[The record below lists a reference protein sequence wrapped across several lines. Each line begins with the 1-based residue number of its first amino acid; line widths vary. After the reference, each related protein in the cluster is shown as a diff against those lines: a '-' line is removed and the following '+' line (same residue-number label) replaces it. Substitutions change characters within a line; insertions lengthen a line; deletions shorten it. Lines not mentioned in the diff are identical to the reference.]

1 MRAILSFRYSH
12 WRSVLTPRKQPRQ
25 QRSRETV
32 AAILEAAA
40 QLFQRHGYTG
50 TTTNKIAERA
60 GVSIGSLYQYFPNK
74 DALLVAL
81 AEHYLAES
89 AQQVAQVFAR
99 AGEHRPPLPVLLAD
113 LVECV
118 AVLHTDRP
126 RLHRLLFDQAP
137 RTPDLVTRFRQAEQQ
152 IAQALAREL
161 RRLGAGGP
169 EQQLHGYRN
178 LANLL
183 LNAGGSG
190 ETSALVAAVGPEGGG
205 RRGDGPD
212 GQHDQRHHA
221 RPGAD
226 DGRPDQLGR
235 APGGHVRRDGLY
247 ELRQDLRRQQQPSE
261 DGHGEEQQL

>member
-1 MRAILSFRYSH
+1 MRAILSFRYSY
-12 WRSVLTPRKQPRQ
+12 WRPVLTPRKHPRQ

-40 QLFQRHGYTG
+40 QLFQRHGYTA

-81 AEHYLAES
+81 AEHYLTQS

-99 AGEHRPPLPVLLAD
+99 AGEHRLPLSALLAD

-118 AVLHTDRP
+118 AALHTDRP

-161 RRLGAGGP
+161 RRVGAGGP
-169 EQQLHGYRN
+169 DPELNALLAVQGIEAHLHG
-178 LANLL
+178 ALL
-183 LNAGGSG
+183 DVPAG
-190 ETSALVAAVGPEGGG
+190 
-205 RRGDGPD
+205 
-212 GQHDQRHHA
+212 HDTT
-221 RPGAD
+221 
-226 DGRPDQLGR
+226 
-235 APGGHVRRDGLY
+235 GHVRAVVRLWQHALSAPCD
-247 ELRQDLRRQQQPSE
+247 PSTPC
-261 DGHGEEQQL
+261 GRTAR